1 MRVLMFG
8 WEFPPHIT
16 GGLGTACFGITKALS
31 QLGDVDVIF
40 VVPKIFGGE
49 SDQSVE
55 LVAAADVPIFSK
67 TQIKAMQYFP
77 TEYVEISSNLLPYQ
91 SPDDFWK
98 QTRKLNSTTTCVVET
113 TKNGKI
119 AFSGK
124 YGHDLINEVFN
135 YALVAKSIAQSKQF
149 DIIHAHDWLTYPAA
163 IAAKQISKKPLVV
176 HVHATE
182 YDRGGGYINPK
193 VYSIERQGMDEADHI
208 VAVSNFTKQI
218 VVSKYDINP
227 KKISVVHN
235 GVEPLCDY
243 FKLNVSKH
251 LVDDKIVTFFG
262 RITAQKGPDYFI
274 EAAYRVLQHVSNVRF
289 VMAGKGDMRTA
300 MLEKVRALGIAHR
313 FVFPG
318 FLHEIEKHFLLSAS
332 DVYVMPSVSEP
343 FGIVALE
350 AMQYALPVIVSNQ
363 SGVAEIVNHATKVDY
378 FNIDALAKAILK
390 FICDPELSINN
401 GKEAQREA
409 QKHGWDKS
417 ASLLREV
424 YVNVNKR

>member
-1 MRVLMFG
+1 MKVLMFG

-40 VVPKIFGGE
+40 VVPKFFGGE
-49 SDQSVE
+49 SDQAVE

-67 TQIKAMQYFP
+67 TQENVIQQLSS
-77 TEYVEISSNLLPYQ
+77 EYIEITSNLLPYQ
-91 SPDDFWK
+91 NPDDFWV
-98 QTRKLNSTTTCVVET
+98 QTRKLNSSKTIVVET
-113 TKNGKI
+113 TKNDKI
-119 AFSGK
+119 TFSGK
-124 YGHDLINEVFN
+124 YGHNLIDEVYN
-135 YALVAKSIAQSKQF
+135 YALVAKSIAQSKRF

-208 VAVSNFTKQI
+208 VAVSNYTKQI
-218 VVSKYDINP
+218 IVSKYGINP

-235 GVEPLCDY
+235 GVEPLCNY
-243 FKLNVSKH
+243 FKLNISKH
-251 LVDDKIVTFFG
+251 LVDDKIVTFLG
-262 RITAQKGPDYFI
+262 RITAQKGPDYFV
-274 EAAYRVLQHVSNVRF
+274 EAAYRVLQHMSNVRF
-289 VMAGKGDMRTA
+289 VMAGNGDMRKA
-300 MLEKVRALGIAHR
+300 MLEKVKGLGIEHR
-313 FVFPG
+313 FIFPG
-318 FLHEIEKHFLLSAS
+318 FLHEVEKHFLLSVS

-363 SGVAEIVNHATKVDY
+363 SGVAEIVNHVTKVDY
-378 FNIDALAKAILK
+378 FNVDAFAKAILK
-390 FICDPELSINN
+390 FICDPALAIIS
-401 GKEAQREA
+401 GKHAKTEVEN
-409 QKHGWDKS
+409 HGWDKS

>member
-1 MRVLMFG
+1 MFG

-31 QLGDVDVIF
+31 QLCDVDVIF
-40 VVPKIFGGE
+40 VVPKTFGGE
-49 SDQSVE
+49 QDQAVE
-55 LVAAADVPIFSK
+55 LIAAADVPIFSK
-67 TQIKAMQYFP
+67 TQEKVIQQFSK
-77 TEYVEISSNLLPYQ
+77 EYIEITSNLLPYQ
-91 SPDDFWK
+91 NPDDFWI
-98 QTRKLNSTTTCVVET
+98 QTRKLNSAKTCVVET

-119 AFSGK
+119 TFSGK
-124 YGHDLINEVFN
+124 YGNNLFNEVFN
-135 YALVAKSIAQSKQF
+135 YALVAKSISKSNNF

-163 IAAKQISKKPLVV
+163 IAAKHISKKPLIV

-218 VVSKYDINP
+218 VVNKYGINP

-243 FKLNVSKH
+243 FKLNISKH
-251 LVDDKIVTFFG
+251 LVDDKIVTFLG
-262 RITAQKGPDYFI
+262 RITAQKGPDYFV

-289 VMAGKGDMRTA
+289 VMAGSGDMRAA
-300 MLEKVRALGIAHR
+300 MFKKVNALNIAHR

-318 FLHEIEKHFLLSAS
+318 FLHDIEKHFLLSVS

-363 SGVAEIVNHATKVDY
+363 SGVAEIVSHVTKVDY
-378 FNIDALAKAILK
+378 FNVDALAKAMLK
-390 FICDPELSINN
+390 FICDPALSVNS
-401 GKEAQREA
+401 GKDAQCEAK
-409 QKHGWDKS
+409 KHGWDKS